1 MRWGLGV
8 LLVALL
14 LQAARLALHK
24 AFSIDEFQYAHAA
37 WLMAHGQVPYRDF
50 FEVHFPL
57 VYQLLS
63 PLFVL
68 LGDDPRNV
76 LALRAAMLVPL
87 AGACASVFLLNR
99 REGRTAALL
108 APVLLLL
115 SPTFLHFATEV
126 RPDALTAALF
136 LGALAALAAQ
146 PGAAATSLPGA
157 HVAQAAQS
165 GSTSTSLLGAHVAPA
180 AQPGSTST
188 SLPGA
193 HVALAA
199 QPGSTSTSTSLSGAL
214 ASLAMQPGSH
224 SSSFL
229 AGLLLAA
236 SGWGSQKALFFGGL
250 VGAVLLVD
258 LFLRRGRTPALIAS
272 PGAFFLGLATT
283 LTGVATYL
291 TVTGSW
297 RAWWQW
303 CFVWASE
310 HQRHYPGFSW
320 REYLLPALGKEPA
333 FFLLAIVGVG
343 FTVRRMLQHDP
354 NLPLRER
361 LRTPDLLLIVA
372 VPATFGAYALQRAP
386 FPYSLLPFLGV
397 LAVFAARGV
406 LVVLSRLHTPVGRT
420 VGFIGLL
427 GLFAVQ
433 AAHVDALLNGGGNA
447 RQREVLA
454 RIATLTGPEDV
465 VYDNSGGFVSRPH
478 VHFYFYTDAYLRG
491 SLVDLLSHDMPRALV
506 DQGCVLRVD
515 DLRTSGLPPALRRF
529 LDTHYQPFDG
539 DLFLWGQRYRVSTET
554 GRLEDAF
561 LAVRGDRYFV
571 HPASAL
577 DAGALFIDG
586 VRITTPE
593 FDLTR
598 GPHAVRYE
606 GRAEGFQL
614 LWLPRDA
621 KRWTPRPGAP
631 ATYSRL
637 L

>member
-8 LLVALL
+8 VLVMLL

-57 VYQLLS
+57 VYQLLA
-63 PLFVL
+63 PLFRL

-87 AGACASVFLLNR
+87 AGACASVFILNR

-115 SPTFLHFATEV
+115 SPAYLHFATEV

-136 LGALAALAAQ
+136 LGALAALA
-146 PGAAATSLPGA
+146 
-157 HVAQAAQS
+157 V
-165 GSTSTSLLGAHVAPA
+165 
-180 AQPGSTST
+180 QPGS
-188 SLPGA
+188 A
-193 HVALAA
+193 
-199 QPGSTSTSTSLSGAL
+199 
-214 ASLAMQPGSH
+214 
-224 SSSFL
+224 SSSFV
-229 AGLLLAA
+229 AGVLLVAA
-236 SGWGSQKALFFGGL
+236 GWGSQKALFFGGL
-250 VGAVLLVD
+250 VGAFLIGDLL
-258 LFLRRGRTPALIAS
+258 LRRGRLPA
-272 PGAFFLGLATT
+272 PRAFFLGVVTALAA
-283 LTGVATYL
+283 VAAYL
-291 TVTGSW
+291 TATGSW
-297 RAWWQW
+297 RAWWHW

-320 REYLLPALGKEPA
+320 REYLVPALGEQPA
-333 FFLLAIVGVG
+333 FFLLAAVG
-343 FTVRRMLQHDP
+343 FVATVRGLLKADARA
-354 NLPLRER
+354 R
-361 LRTPDLLLIVA
+361 LGTSDVLLVIA

-397 LAVFAARGV
+397 LAPFAARGV
-406 LVVLSRLHTPVGRT
+406 LAVLSRLRTPVGRT
-420 VGFIGLL
+420 VGIVGLC

-433 AAHVDALLNGGGNA
+433 ASHVNARLDGGGNA

-478 VHFYFYTDAYLRG
+478 AHFYFYTDAYLRG
-491 SLVDLLSHDMPRALV
+491 SLVDLLSHDMPPALV
-506 DQGCVLRVD
+506 EQGCVLRVD

-529 LDTHYQPFDG
+529 LDAHYQPLDG
-539 DLFLWGQRYRVSTET
+539 DLYLWGQRYRVPADS
-554 GRLEDAF
+554 GALDDHF
-561 LAVRGDRYFV
+561 LAVRADRYFV
-571 HPASAL
+571 HPASVL
-577 DAGALFIDG
+577 DTGALFLDG

-593 FDLTR
+593 FTLSQGRHTL
-598 GPHAVRYE
+598 RYE

-614 LWLPRDA
+614 LWLPRDG
-621 KRWTPRPGAP
+621 KRWTPRPGSP

-637 L
+637 F

>member
-1 MRWGLGV
+1 MSAPMKESRYVRWGLGV
-8 LLVALL
+8 LLVALA
-14 LQAARLALHK
+14 LQASRLALHK

-63 PLFVL
+63 PLFML

-87 AGACASVFLLNR
+87 AGVCGSVFLLNR

-115 SPTFLHFATEV
+115 TPAFLHFATEV

-146 PGAAATSLPGA
+146 P
-157 HVAQAAQS
+157 
-165 GSTSTSLLGAHVAPA
+165 
-180 AQPGSTST
+180 
-188 SLPGA
+188 
-193 HVALAA
+193 
-199 QPGSTSTSTSLSGAL
+199 
-214 ASLAMQPGSH
+214 ASA

-229 AGLLLAA
+229 AGALLVA

-250 VGAVLLVD
+250 VGAVLLAE
-258 LFLRRGRTPALIAS
+258 LLLRRGRTPSLIAA
-272 PGAFFLGLATT
+272 PRAFFLGGLTVLAA
-283 LTGVATYL
+283 VAAYL

-303 CFVWASE
+303 CFVWAAD

-320 REYLLPALGKEPA
+320 REYMVPALGKQPA
-333 FFLLAIVGVG
+333 FFLLAAVG
-343 FTVRRMLQHDP
+343 FGLTVGRLLQRDP
-354 NLPLRER
+354 ALPLRER
-361 LRTPDLLLIVA
+361 LRTPDLLLVVS
-372 VPATFGAYALQRAP
+372 VPATFGAYALQQAP

-397 LAVFAARGV
+397 LAPFAARGV
-406 LVVLSRLHTPVGRT
+406 LAVLARLRTPVGRT
-420 VGFIGLL
+420 VGLL
-427 GLFAVQ
+427 GLGGLFVVQ
-433 AAHVDALLNGGGNA
+433 AAQVEALLDGGGNA

-454 RIATLTGPEDV
+454 SIASLTGPEDV

-478 VHFYFYTDAYLRG
+478 AHFYFYTDAYLRG
-491 SLVDLLSHDMPRALV
+491 TLVDLLSHDMPRALV
-506 DQGCVLRVD
+506 ERGCVLRVD
-515 DLRTSGLPPALRRF
+515 DLRTTGLPLALRRF
-529 LDTHYQPFDG
+529 LDAHYQPFDG
-539 DLFLWGQRYRVSTET
+539 DLFLWGQRYRVPADS
-554 GRLEDAF
+554 GALDDRF
-561 LAVRGDRYFV
+561 LAVRADRYFL

-577 DAGALFIDG
+577 DTGALFIDG

-593 FDLTR
+593 FALSR
-598 GPHAVRYE
+598 GQHAVRYE
-606 GRAEGFQL
+606 GRAEAFQL

-621 KRWTPRPGAP
+621 KRWAPRPGAP
-631 ATYSRL
+631 STYSRL

>member
-1 MRWGLGV
+1 MKGSRYVRWGLGV

-57 VYQLLS
+57 VYQLLA

-76 LALRAAMLVPL
+76 LVLRAAMLVPL

-136 LGALAALAAQ
+136 LGALAALA
-146 PGAAATSLPGA
+146 
-157 HVAQAAQS
+157 
-165 GSTSTSLLGAHVAPA
+165 
-180 AQPGSTST
+180 
-188 SLPGA
+188 
-193 HVALAA
+193 
-199 QPGSTSTSTSLSGAL
+199 
-214 ASLAMQPGSH
+214 MQPGSR

-258 LFLRRGRTPALIAS
+258 LFLRRGRTPALIAA

-320 REYLLPALGKEPA
+320 REYLMPALGKEPA
-333 FFLLAIVGVG
+333 FFLLAVVGVG

-397 LAVFAARGV
+397 LAIFAARGV
-406 LVVLSRLHTPVGRT
+406 LAVLSRLHTPVGRS

-554 GRLEDAF
+554 GKLEDAF

>member
-1 MRWGLGV
+1 MTAPMKESRSVRWGLGV
-8 LLVALL
+8 VLAALA

-57 VYQLLS
+57 VYQGLA
-63 PLFVL
+63 PLFRL

-87 AGACASVFLLNR
+87 AGACASVFVLNR

-115 SPTFLHFATEV
+115 SPAYLHFATEV

-136 LGALAALAAQ
+136 LGALAALA
-146 PGAAATSLPGA
+146 
-157 HVAQAAQS
+157 V
-165 GSTSTSLLGAHVAPA
+165 
-180 AQPGSTST
+180 QPGS
-188 SLPGA
+188 
-193 HVALAA
+193 V
-199 QPGSTSTSTSLSGAL
+199 
-214 ASLAMQPGSH
+214 

-229 AGLLLAA
+229 SGVLLVAA
-236 SGWGSQKALFFGGL
+236 GWGSQKALFFGGV
-250 VGAVLLVD
+250 VGAVLVGEL
-258 LFLRRGRTPALIAS
+258 LLRRGRTPSLIAA
-272 PGAFFLGLATT
+272 PRAFFLGVVTALSA
-283 LTGVATYL
+283 VAAYL

-297 RAWWQW
+297 RAWWHW

-320 REYLLPALGKEPA
+320 REYLVPALGEQPA
-333 FFLLAIVGVG
+333 FFLLAAVG
-343 FTVRRMLQHDP
+343 FAATFRGLLKPDARV
-354 NLPLRER
+354 
-361 LRTPDLLLIVA
+361 TPDVLLVLA

-397 LAVFAARGV
+397 LAPFAARGV
-406 LVVLSRLHTPVGRT
+406 LTVLARLRTPLGRT
-420 VGFIGLL
+420 VGLVGLG

-433 AAHVDALLNGGGNA
+433 AALVDARLDGGGNA

-478 VHFYFYTDAYLRG
+478 AHFYFYTDAYLRG
-491 SLVDLLSHDMPRALV
+491 SLVDLLSHDLPRALV
-506 DQGCVLRVD
+506 EQGCVLRVD

-529 LDTHYQPFDG
+529 LDAHYQPFDG
-539 DLFLWGQRYRVSTET
+539 DLYLWGQRYRVPADS
-554 GRLEDAF
+554 GALDDQF
-561 LAVRGDRYFV
+561 LAVRADRYFLQ
-571 HPASAL
+571 PASAL
-577 DAGALFIDG
+577 DTGALFLDG
-586 VRITTPE
+586 ARITTPE
-593 FDLTR
+593 FTLSK
-598 GPHAVRYE
+598 GPHTLRYE

-631 ATYSRL
+631 PMYSRL
-637 L
+637 F

>member
-1 MRWGLGV
+1 MTAPMKGSRFVRWGLGV
-8 LLVALL
+8 VLVALA
-14 LQAARLALHK
+14 LQAVRLALHK

-57 VYQLLS
+57 VYQVLA
-63 PLFVL
+63 PLFRL

-87 AGACASVFLLNR
+87 AGACVAVFVLNR

-115 SPTFLHFATEV
+115 SPAYLHFATEV

-136 LGALAALAAQ
+136 LGALAALA
-146 PGAAATSLPGA
+146 
-157 HVAQAAQS
+157 V
-165 GSTSTSLLGAHVAPA
+165 
-180 AQPGSTST
+180 QPGS
-188 SLPGA
+188 A
-193 HVALAA
+193 
-199 QPGSTSTSTSLSGAL
+199 
-214 ASLAMQPGSH
+214 

-229 AGLLLAA
+229 AGVLLAA
-236 SGWGSQKALFFGGL
+236 AGWGSQKALFFGGL
-250 VGAVLLVD
+250 VGAVLIGGL
-258 LFLRRGRTPALIAS
+258 LLRRGRMPA
-272 PGAFFLGLATT
+272 PRAFFLGV
-283 LTGVATYL
+283 LTALSAVAAYL

-303 CFVWASE
+303 CFAWAAE

-320 REYLLPALGKEPA
+320 REYLVPALGEQPA
-333 FFLLAIVGVG
+333 FFLLAAVG
-343 FTVRRMLQHDP
+343 FVATVRSLLKAEARARPGTPDVL
-354 NLPLRER
+354 LEREALAR
-361 LRTPDLLLIVA
+361 LRTSDVLLVVA

-397 LAVFAARGV
+397 LAPFAARGV
-406 LVVLSRLHTPVGRT
+406 LAVLAPLRTPLVRT
-420 VGFIGLL
+420 VGLAGLCA
-427 GLFAVQ
+427 LFAVQ
-433 AAHVDALLNGGGNA
+433 AAHVDARLDEGGNNA

-478 VHFYFYTDAYLRG
+478 AHFYFYTDAYLRG
-491 SLVDLLSHDMPRALV
+491 TLVDLLSHDMPRALV

-515 DLRTSGLPPALRRF
+515 DLRTAGLPLALRRF
-529 LDTHYQPFDG
+529 LDAHYQPFDG
-539 DLFLWGQRYRVSTET
+539 DLYLWGQRYRVPSGSGT
-554 GRLEDAF
+554 LDDHF
-561 LAVRGDRYFV
+561 LAVRADRYFV
-571 HPASAL
+571 QPASVL
-577 DAGALFIDG
+577 DTGALFLDG
-586 VRITTPE
+586 VRLTTPE
-593 FDLTR
+593 FTLSKGRHTL
-598 GPHAVRYE
+598 RYE

-637 L
+637 F